1 MLILYPSTGN
11 NWFEVLISM
20 YAKLKI
26 LLDRPKE
33 LLYGNKYFLWCK
45 NNLLDW
51 PCYSMNICKNFYI
64 SFLPLSVWAYEY
76 KKEGVDADKI
86 IGI

>member
-1 MLILYPSTGN
+1 MNIGLAKNGTQKSKLYLKFQKN
-11 NWFEVLISM
+11 YSM
-20 YAKLKI
+20 AMNI
-26 LLDRPKE
+26 
-33 LLYGNKYFLWCK
+33 FFVAK

-64 SFLPLSVWAYEY
+64 SFLPLSVLAHEY

-86 IGI
+86 LGI

>member
-1 MLILYPSTGN
+1 MILEFN
-11 NWFEVLISM
+11 AKHFLFHNCVNAQIDEHIISFG
-20 YAKLKI
+20 
-26 LLDRPKE
+26 DR
-33 LLYGNKYFLWCK
+33 YFLWCK

-51 PCYSMNICKNFYI
+51 PCFSMNICKNFQI
-64 SFLPLSVWAYEY
+64 TFLPLSVWAHEY

>member
-1 MLILYPSTGN
+1 MT
-11 NWFEVLISM
+11 
-20 YAKLKI
+20 
-26 LLDRPKE
+26 LDSPKE
-33 LLYGNKYFLWCK
+33 SFYGNIYFLWCK

-51 PCYSMNICKNFYI
+51 PCFSMNICKNFYI
-64 SFLPLSVWAYEY
+64 IFLPLSVWAHEY